1 MRHTCTDFVGSAP
14 LLYVGFGLVIGASGL
29 YMLAKFSHKSIPIMT
44 TPHNFD
50 YDLFVIGAGSGGVR
64 AARLS
69 AGFGAKVAVAE
80 EFRVG
85 GTCVIRGCVPK
96 KLLIYGSEFGHE
108 MADIAPAYGWTFTG
122 AKFDWA
128 TLRDNVAGEVDRL
141 SGIYTRNLRNSGVEI
156 IDARATLIGP
166 NTVQLAN
173 GETKTAATILIAT
186 GGMPFLPDD
195 VPGIEHAIT
204 SNEIFLLDA
213 LPKSIL
219 IAGGGY
225 IAVEFAFL
233 LKGLGVDVTLLYRG
247 DTVLRGFDDD
257 VRIHVHGELK
267 RKGIRVITHAKFNEI
282 EKTDTGLISHL
293 SNGTHIMTDQIMAA
307 IGRLPY
313 TDGLGCEQAG
323 VDLAHNGAI
332 KVDAYSQ
339 TNIPSIYAVGDVTDR
354 MNLTPVA
361 IREGACFANTVFGAT
376 KMAYD
381 HDTIPTAVFTQPP
394 TGTVGLSEADA
405 RLKYGAVDIYKTTFR
420 PMRYVMPN
428 DETRMLMKLIV
439 RQSDNVVIG
448 CHIVGP
454 DAAEII
460 QAVGIAVKCGLTKA
474 QFDATCAV
482 HPTVA
487 EELVTMKDKWVAPV

>member
-1 MRHTCTDFVGSAP
+1 MHLSSPLRASFKNEYAMTAP
-14 LLYVGFGLVIGASGL
+14 HS
-29 YMLAKFSHKSIPIMT
+29 
-44 TPHNFD
+44 FD

-122 AKFDWA
+122 ASFDWA
-128 TLRDNVAGEVDRL
+128 ILRDNVAGEVDRL

-156 IDARATLIGP
+156 IQARATLTGP
-166 NTVQLAN
+166 NAVQLSD
-173 GETKTAATILIAT
+173 GTIKTAATILIAT
-186 GGMPFLPDD
+186 GGVPYLPDD

-204 SNEIFLLDA
+204 SNDIFLLDA

-247 DTVLRGFDDD
+247 ETVLRGFDDD
-257 VRIHVHGELK
+257 VRVHVHSELK
-267 RKGIRVITHAKFNEI
+267 RKGIRVITHAHFNAI
-282 EKTDTGLISHL
+282 EKSDAGLTSHL
-293 SNGTHIMTDQIMAA
+293 SNGTHVTTDQIMAA
-307 IGRLPY
+307 IGRVPY
-313 TDGLGCEQAG
+313 TDGLGCDAAG
-323 VDLAHNGAI
+323 VARDDTGAI
-332 KVDAYSQ
+332 TVDAFSQ
-339 TNIPSIYAVGDVTDR
+339 TNVASIYAVGDVTDR

-361 IREGACFANTVFGAT
+361 IREGACFANTVFGGQP
-376 KMAYD
+376 MAYD

-405 RLKYGAVDIYKTTFR
+405 RAKFGAIDIYKTTFR

-428 DETRMLMKLIV
+428 DETRMLMKLVV
-439 RQSDNVVIG
+439 RQSDDVVIG
-448 CHIVGP
+448 CHMVGP

-482 HPTVA
+482 QVWAHH
-487 EELVTMKDKWVAPV
+487 K

>member
-1 MRHTCTDFVGSAP
+1 
-14 LLYVGFGLVIGASGL
+14 
-29 YMLAKFSHKSIPIMT
+29 MT
-44 TPHNFD
+44 QTHNFD

-69 AGFGAKVAVAE
+69 SGFGAKVAIAE

-122 AKFDWA
+122 AKFDWSV
-128 TLRDNVAGEVDRL
+128 LRDNVAAEVDRL
-141 SGIYTRNLRNSGVEI
+141 SGIYSRNLRNSGVQI
-156 IDARATLIGP
+156 IEARATLSGP
-166 NTVQLAN
+166 NAVVLSS
-173 GETKTAATILIAT
+173 GETKTAATILVAT
-186 GGMPFLPDD
+186 GGTPFLPQD

-204 SNEIFLLDA
+204 SNEIFLLDE

-247 DTVLRGFDDD
+247 ETVLRGFDDD

-267 RKGIRVITHAKFNEI
+267 RKGVRVITHAHFSKI
-282 EKTDTGLISHL
+282 EQAEGGLVSHL
-293 SNGTHIMTDQIMAA
+293 SNGTKVTTGKIMVAV
-307 IGRLPY
+307 GRSPY
-313 TDGLGCEQAG
+313 TDGLGCDLAG
-323 VDLAHNGAI
+323 VERADSGAI
-332 KVDAYSQ
+332 KVDAFSR
-339 TNIPSIYAVGDVTDR
+339 TNIESIYAVGDVTDR

-361 IREGACFANTVFGAT
+361 IREGVCFANTVFGGEP
-376 KMAYD
+376 MAYD
-381 HDTIPTAVFTQPP
+381 HETIPTAVFTQPP

-405 RLKYGAVDIYKTTFR
+405 RAKYGPVDIYKTTFR

-428 DETRMLMKLIV
+428 DETRMLMKLVV

-448 CHIVGP
+448 CHMVGP

-487 EELVTMKDKWVAPV
+487 EELVTMKDKWVG

>member
-1 MRHTCTDFVGSAP
+1 M
-14 LLYVGFGLVIGASGL
+14 IAS
-29 YMLAKFSHKSIPIMT
+29 
-44 TPHNFD
+44 HNFD

-64 AARLS
+64 AARMS
-69 AGFGAKVAVAE
+69 AAFGAKVAVAE
-80 EFRVG
+80 EYRVG

-128 TLRDNVAGEVDRL
+128 VLRDNVAAEVDRL
-141 SGIYTRNLRNSGVEI
+141 SGIYTRNLHNSGVEI
-156 IDARATLIGP
+156 IQTRATLTGP
-166 NTVQLAN
+166 NNVLLSD
-173 GETKTAATILIAT
+173 GSTKTAATILIAT
-186 GGMPFLPDD
+186 GGTPYAPDD
-195 VPGIEHAIT
+195 IEGMEYAIT
-204 SNEIFLLDA
+204 SNEIFLLET

-219 IAGGGY
+219 VAGGGY

-257 VRIHVHGELK
+257 VRVHVHGELK
-267 RKGIRVITHAKFNEI
+267 RKGIRVITYAHFSKI
-282 EKTDTGLISHL
+282 EKTDSGLVSHL
-293 SNGTHIMTDQIMAA
+293 SNGQHVTTDQIMAA
-307 IGRLPY
+307 VGRLPH
-313 TDGLGCEQAG
+313 TDGLGCEAAG
-323 VDLAHNGAI
+323 VERSASGAI
-332 KVDAYSQ
+332 KVDAFSQ
-339 TNIPSIYAVGDVTDR
+339 TSVATIYAVGDVTNR

-361 IREGACFANTVFGAT
+361 IREGACFANTVFGGNP
-376 KMAYD
+376 MAYD

-405 RLKYGAVDIYKTTFR
+405 RAKYGAVDIYKTTFR

-428 DETRMLMKLIV
+428 DETRMLMKLVV
-439 RQSDNVVIG
+439 RPADDVVIG

-487 EELVTMKDKWVAPV
+487 EELVTMKDKWVATQ

>member
-1 MRHTCTDFVGSAP
+1 
-14 LLYVGFGLVIGASGL
+14 
-29 YMLAKFSHKSIPIMT
+29 MT
-44 TPHNFD
+44 VTAHDFD

-64 AARLS
+64 AARMS

-108 MADIAPAYGWTFTG
+108 MKDIAPAFGWTFSG
-122 AKFDWA
+122 AKFDW
-128 TLRDNVAGEVDRL
+128 TVLRDNVAAEVDRL
-141 SGIYTRNLRNSGVEI
+141 SAIYTRNLRNSGVEI
-156 IDARATLIGP
+156 IEARAELTDP
-166 NTVQLAN
+166 NSVRLSN
-173 GETKTAATILIAT
+173 GQTKTAATILIAT
-186 GGMPFLPDD
+186 GGTPFLPSD
-195 VPGIEHAIT
+195 VAGIEHAIT

-219 IAGGGY
+219 VAGGGY

-247 DTVLRGFDDD
+247 ETVLRGFDDD
-257 VRIHVHGELK
+257 VRLHVHAELK
-267 RKGIRVITHAKFNEI
+267 RKGIRVITHAHFTKI
-282 EKTDTGLISHL
+282 EKTEAGLVAHLTNGSHV
-293 SNGTHIMTDQIMAA
+293 TTDQIMAA
-307 IGRLPY
+307 IGRSPW
-313 TDGLGCEQAG
+313 TQGLGCEAAG
-323 VDLAHNGAI
+323 VERAANGAI
-332 KVDAYSQ
+332 KVDAFSR
-339 TNIPSIYAVGDVTDR
+339 TTVPSIYAVGDVTDR

-361 IREGACFANTVFGAT
+361 IREGACFANTVFGANP
-376 KMAYD
+376 MAYD

-405 RLKYGAVDIYKTTFR
+405 RAKYGPVDIYKTTFR

-428 DETRMLMKLIV
+428 DETRMLMKLVV
-439 RQSDNVVIG
+439 RPSDDVVIG

-487 EELVTMKDKWVAPV
+487 EELVTMKDKWVG

>member
-1 MRHTCTDFVGSAP
+1 
-14 LLYVGFGLVIGASGL
+14 
-29 YMLAKFSHKSIPIMT
+29 MT
-44 TPHNFD
+44 ISPHNFD

-64 AARLS
+64 AARMS

-122 AKFDWA
+122 AKFDWSV
-128 TLRDNVAGEVDRL
+128 LRDNVAAEVDRL

-156 IDARATLIGP
+156 IDARAELSGP
-166 NTVQLAN
+166 NSVTLSS

-186 GGMPFLPDD
+186 GGIPF
-195 VPGIEHAIT
+195 VPGDIEGGEHTIT

-267 RKGIRVITHAKFNEI
+267 RKGIRVITHAHFAKI
-282 EKTDTGLISHL
+282 EKSAAGLTAHL
-293 SNGTHIMTDQIMAA
+293 NNGTHVTTEQIMMA

-313 TDGLGCEQAG
+313 SDGLGCEAAG
-323 VDLAHNGAI
+323 VDRAANGAI
-332 KVDAYSQ
+332 KVDAFSQ
-339 TNIPSIYAVGDVTDR
+339 TNVPSIYAVGDVTDR

-361 IREGACFANTVFGAT
+361 IREGSCFANTVFGGNP
-376 KMAYD
+376 MAYD

-405 RLKYGAVDIYKTTFR
+405 RTKYGRVDIYKTTFR

-428 DETRMLMKLIV
+428 DETRMLMKLVV
-439 RQSDNVVIG
+439 RQSDDVVIG

-487 EELVTMKDKWVAPV
+487 EELVTMKDKWVAPNT

>member
-1 MRHTCTDFVGSAP
+1 MT
-14 LLYVGFGLVIGASGL
+14 
-29 YMLAKFSHKSIPIMT
+29 LAHD
-44 TPHNFD
+44 FD

-122 AKFDWA
+122 VKFDWA
-128 TLRDNVAGEVDRL
+128 TLRDNVGAEVDRL
-141 SGIYTRNLRNSGVEI
+141 SGIYTRNLRNSSVEI
-156 IDARATLIGP
+156 IETRATLSGP
-166 NTVQLAN
+166 NSVVLST
-173 GETKTAATILIAT
+173 GETKSAKTILIAT
-186 GGMPFLPDD
+186 GGTPF
-195 VPGIEHAIT
+195 VPSDIEGHEHTIT
-204 SNEIFLLDA
+204 SNEIFLLEE

-267 RKGIRVITHAKFNEI
+267 RKRIRVITHAHFTKI
-282 EKTDTGLISHL
+282 EKTDAGLVSHL
-293 SNGTHIMTDQIMAA
+293 SNGGHVASDHVMLA
-307 IGRLPY
+307 IGRSPY
-313 TDGLGCEQAG
+313 SEGLGCEVAG
-323 VDLAHNGAI
+323 VARAESGAI
-332 KVDAYSQ
+332 KVDAFSQ
-339 TNIPSIYAVGDVTDR
+339 TSVPSIYAVGDVTDR

-361 IREGACFANTVFGAT
+361 IREGACFANTVFGSNP
-376 KMAYD
+376 MAYD

-405 RLKYGAVDIYKTTFR
+405 RAKYGPVDIYKTTFR

-428 DETRMLMKLIV
+428 DETRMLMKLVV
-439 RQSDNVVIG
+439 RQSDDVVIG

-487 EELVTMKDKWVAPV
+487 EELVTMKDKWHEPVG

>member
-1 MRHTCTDFVGSAP
+1 M
-14 LLYVGFGLVIGASGL
+14 
-29 YMLAKFSHKSIPIMT
+29 SI
-44 TPHNFD
+44 TPHEFD

-64 AARLS
+64 AARMS

-122 AKFDWA
+122 AKFDW
-128 TLRDNVAGEVDRL
+128 TVLRDNVAGEVDRL

-156 IDARATLIGP
+156 IEARAELTGP
-166 NTVQLAN
+166 NAVRLSN
-173 GETKTAATILIAT
+173 GETKTAAHILIAT
-186 GGMPFLPDD
+186 GGTPFLPDD
-195 VPGIEHAIT
+195 IEGIEHTIT
-204 SNEIFLLDA
+204 SNEIFLLEK

-247 DTVLRGFDDD
+247 ETVLRGFDDD
-257 VRIHVHGELK
+257 VRVHVHGELK
-267 RKGIRVITHAKFNEI
+267 RKGVRVITHAHFIKI
-282 EKTDTGLISHL
+282 EKTDAGLVSHR
-293 SNGTHIMTDQIMAA
+293 SNGAHVTSDEIMVA
-307 IGRLPY
+307 IGRLPH
-313 TDGLGCEQAG
+313 TEGLGCEAAG
-323 VDLAHNGAI
+323 VERSDSGAI
-332 KVDAYSQ
+332 KVDAFSQ
-339 TNIPSIYAVGDVTDR
+339 TSVSHIYAVGDVTNR

-361 IREGACFANTVFGAT
+361 IREGSCFANTVFGNNP
-376 KMAYD
+376 MAYD
-381 HDTIPTAVFTQPP
+381 YDTIPTAVFTQPP

-405 RLKYGAVDIYKTTFR
+405 RAKYGPVDIYKTTFR

-428 DETRMLMKLIV
+428 DETRMLMKLVV
-439 RQSDNVVIG
+439 RPSDNVVIG
-448 CHIVGP
+448 CHMVGP

-487 EELVTMKDKWVAPV
+487 EELVTMKDKWVPPML

>member
-1 MRHTCTDFVGSAP
+1 MTIAP
-14 LLYVGFGLVIGASGL
+14 
-29 YMLAKFSHKSIPIMT
+29 HD
-44 TPHNFD
+44 FD

-69 AGFGAKVAVAE
+69 AGFGARVAIAE

-122 AKFDWA
+122 ASFNWT

-141 SGIYTRNLRNSGVEI
+141 SGIYTRNLRNAGVEI
-156 IDARATLIGP
+156 IEKRAQLAGP
-166 NTVQLAN
+166 NSVILSN

-186 GGMPFLPDD
+186 GGVPFLPDD

-204 SNEIFLLDA
+204 SNEIFLLDH

-247 DTVLRGFDDD
+247 ETVLRGFDDD

-267 RKGIRVITHAKFNEI
+267 RKGIRVITHAKFDKI
-282 EKTDTGLISHL
+282 EKNDTGLVSHL
-293 SNGTHIMTDQIMAA
+293 SNGSHITTDHIMAA

-313 TDGLGCEQAG
+313 SEGLGCEAAG
-323 VDLAHNGAI
+323 VVRADNGAI
-332 KVDAYSQ
+332 KVDAFSQ
-339 TNIPSIYAVGDVTDR
+339 TSVPSIYAVGDVTDR

-361 IREGACFANTVFGAT
+361 IREGVCFANTVFNDMP
-376 KMAYD
+376 MAYD

-405 RLKYGAVDIYKTTFR
+405 RAKYGKVDIYKTTFR

-428 DETRMLMKLIV
+428 DETRMLMKLVV
-439 RQSDNVVIG
+439 RASDDVVIG

-487 EELVTMKDKWVAPV
+487 EELVTMKDKWTG

>member
-1 MRHTCTDFVGSAP
+1 MTS
-14 LLYVGFGLVIGASGL
+14 
-29 YMLAKFSHKSIPIMT
+29 LAHG
-44 TPHNFD
+44 FD

-64 AARLS
+64 AARMS
-69 AGFGAKVAVAE
+69 AGFGAKVAIAE

-108 MADIAPAYGWTFTG
+108 MADIAPAYGWTFSD
-122 AKFDWA
+122 AKFDW
-128 TLRDNVAGEVDRL
+128 TVLRDNVAAEVDRL
-141 SGIYTRNLRNSGVEI
+141 SAIYTRNLRNSGVEI
-156 IDARATLIGP
+156 IEARAVLTGP
-166 NTVQLAN
+166 NSVLLSN
-173 GETKTAATILIAT
+173 GQTKTAATILIAT
-186 GGMPFLPDD
+186 GGTPFLPSD
-195 VPGIEHAIT
+195 VAGIEHAIT

-219 IAGGGY
+219 VAGGGY

-247 DTVLRGFDDD
+247 ETVLRGFDDD
-257 VRIHVHGELK
+257 VRIHVHAELK
-267 RKGIRVITHAKFNEI
+267 RKGIRVITHAHFTKI
-282 EKTDTGLISHL
+282 DKTEAGLVAHLTNGSHV
-293 SNGTHIMTDQIMAA
+293 TTDHIMAA
-307 IGRLPY
+307 IGRSPW
-313 TDGLGCEQAG
+313 TEGLGCEAAG
-323 VDLAHNGAI
+323 VERAANGAI
-332 KVDAYSQ
+332 KVDAFSR
-339 TNIPSIYAVGDVTDR
+339 TTVPSIYAVGDVTDR

-361 IREGACFANTVFGAT
+361 IREGACFANTVFGANP
-376 KMAYD
+376 MAYD

-405 RLKYGAVDIYKTTFR
+405 RAKYGPVDIYKTTFR

-428 DETRMLMKLIV
+428 DETRMLMKLVV
-439 RQSDNVVIG
+439 RPSDDVVIG

-487 EELVTMKDKWVAPV
+487 EELVTMKDKWVG

>member
-1 MRHTCTDFVGSAP
+1 MRLTSGIRFQESTRP
-14 LLYVGFGLVIGASGL
+14 MTASP
-29 YMLAKFSHKSIPIMT
+29 A
-44 TPHNFD
+44 FD

-64 AARLS
+64 AARMS
-69 AGFGAKVAVAE
+69 AAFGAKVAIAE
-80 EFRVG
+80 EYRIG

-96 KLLIYGSEFGHE
+96 KLLIYASEFGHE
-108 MADIAPAYGWTFTG
+108 MTDIAPGYGWTFEG

-128 TLRDNVAGEVDRL
+128 TLRDNVAAEVDRL
-141 SGIYTRNLRNSGVEI
+141 SGIYARNLRNSGVEVI
-156 IDARATLIGP
+156 EARAELTGP
-166 NTVQLAN
+166 HEVRLSTGA
-173 GETKTAATILIAT
+173 TITAKTILIAT
-186 GGMPFLPDD
+186 GGKPAIPTD

-204 SNEIFLLDA
+204 SNEIFLLDT

-257 VRIHVHGELK
+257 VRLQVHGELK
-267 RKGIRVITHAKFNEI
+267 RKGVRVITHSVMSSI
-282 EKTDTGLISHL
+282 DKTEAGLSVHL
-293 SNGTHIMTDQIMAA
+293 ANGQTVAVEALMLA
-307 IGRLPY
+307 IGRDPY
-313 TDGLGCEQAG
+313 SDGLGCEAAG
-323 VDLAHNGAI
+323 VALQPNGAI
-332 KVDAYSQ
+332 AVDAYSQ
-339 TNIPSIYAVGDVTDR
+339 TSVPSIYAVGDVTDR

-361 IREGACFANTVFGAT
+361 IREGACFAHTVFGGQP
-376 KMAYD
+376 MAFD
-381 HDTIPTAVFTQPP
+381 HDTIATAVFSQPP

-405 RLKYGAVDIYKTTFR
+405 RAKYGPVDVYKTTFR

-439 RQSDNVVIG
+439 RPSDDVVIG

-487 EELVTMKDKWVAPV
+487 EELVTMKEKWVAPIL

>member
-1 MRHTCTDFVGSAP
+1 
-14 LLYVGFGLVIGASGL
+14 
-29 YMLAKFSHKSIPIMT
+29 MT
-44 TPHNFD
+44 SPSTFD

-64 AARLS
+64 AARMS
-69 AGFGAKVAVAE
+69 AGFGAHVAIAE

-108 MADIAPAYGWTFTG
+108 MAHIAPAYGWSFTG
-122 AKFDWA
+122 ASFDWNV
-128 TLRDNVAGEVDRL
+128 LRDNVAAEVDRL
-141 SGIYTRNLRNSGVEI
+141 SGIYTRNLRNSGVDI
-156 IDARATLIGP
+156 IQARATLSGP
-166 NTVQLAN
+166 NSVTLST
-173 GETKTAATILIAT
+173 GETKTAKTILIAT
-186 GGMPFLPDD
+186 GGKPFLPAD

-219 IAGGGY
+219 IAGGGF

-267 RKGIRVITHAKFNEI
+267 RKGVRVITHAVFTKI
-282 EKTDTGLISHL
+282 EKTDSGLISHL
-293 SNGTHIMTDQIMAA
+293 SNGQHVTTHAIMAA
-307 IGRLPY
+307 IGRVPL
-313 TDGLGCEQAG
+313 TADLGCEGAG
-323 VDLAHNGAI
+323 VALASNGAVQ
-332 KVDAYSQ
+332 VDAFSQ
-339 TNIPSIYAVGDVTDR
+339 TSVPSIYAVGDVTDR
-354 MNLTPVA
+354 VNLTPVA
-361 IREGACFANTVFGAT
+361 IREGACFATTVFGGT
-376 KMAYD
+376 PIAYD
-381 HDTIPTAVFTQPP
+381 HDTIPTAVFSQPP

-405 RLKYGAVDIYKTTFR
+405 RHKYGAVDIYKTTFR

-428 DETRMLMKLIV
+428 DETRMLMKLVV
-439 RQSDNVVIG
+439 RASDNVVVG
-448 CHIVGP
+448 CHLVGP

-487 EELVTMKDKWVAPV
+487 EELVTMKDKWVG

>member
-1 MRHTCTDFVGSAP
+1 MTATHT
-14 LLYVGFGLVIGASGL
+14 
-29 YMLAKFSHKSIPIMT
+29 
-44 TPHNFD
+44 FD

-64 AARLS
+64 AARMS
-69 AGFGAKVAVAE
+69 AAFGAKVAVAE

-128 TLRDNVAGEVDRL
+128 TLRDNVAAEVDRL

-156 IDARATLIGP
+156 IQARATISGTNSVVLS
-166 NTVQLAN
+166 T

-186 GGMPFLPDD
+186 GGVPFIPDD
-195 VPGIEHAIT
+195 LEGVEHTIT

-213 LPKSIL
+213 LPKSLL

-257 VRIHVHGELK
+257 VRIHVHGELM
-267 RKGIRVITHAKFNEI
+267 RKGIRVITHAHFTKI
-282 EKTDTGLISHL
+282 EKTEASLTAHL
-293 SNGTHIMTDQIMAA
+293 SNGAHTTTDQIMMA

-313 TDGLGCEQAG
+313 SDGLGCETVG
-323 VDLAHNGAI
+323 VERAASGAI
-332 KVDAYSQ
+332 KVDAFSQ
-339 TNIPSIYAVGDVTDR
+339 TNISNIYAVGDVTDR

-361 IREGACFANTVFGAT
+361 IREGSCFANTVFGGNP
-376 KMAYD
+376 MAYD

-405 RLKYGAVDIYKTTFR
+405 RTKYGPIDIYKTTFR

-428 DETRMLMKLIV
+428 DETRMLMKLVV
-439 RQSDNVVIG
+439 RPSDNVVIG

-460 QAVGIAVKCGLTKA
+460 QAVGIAVKCGLTKD

-487 EELVTMKDKWVAPV
+487 EELVTMKDKWVSPAI

>member
-1 MRHTCTDFVGSAP
+1 MTASA
-14 LLYVGFGLVIGASGL
+14 A
-29 YMLAKFSHKSIPIMT
+29 
-44 TPHNFD
+44 FD

-64 AARLS
+64 AARMS
-69 AGFGAKVAVAE
+69 AAFGATVAIAE
-80 EFRVG
+80 EYRIG

-96 KLLIYGSEFGHE
+96 KLLIYASEFGHE
-108 MADIAPAYGWTFTG
+108 MADIAPGYGWTFEG

-128 TLRDNVAGEVDRL
+128 TLRDNVAAEVDRL
-141 SGIYTRNLRNSGVEI
+141 SGIYARNLRNSGVEVI
-156 IDARATLIGP
+156 EARAELTGP
-166 NTVQLAN
+166 NEVKLSTGA
-173 GETKTAATILIAT
+173 TITAKTILIAT
-186 GGMPFLPDD
+186 GGKPAIPTD

-204 SNEIFLLDA
+204 SNEIFLLDN

-257 VRIHVHGELK
+257 VRLQVHGELK
-267 RKGIRVITHAKFNEI
+267 RKGVRVITHCVLASI
-282 EKTDTGLISHL
+282 EKTDAGLSVHL
-293 SNGTHIMTDQIMAA
+293 ANGQNVGVEALMLA
-307 IGRLPY
+307 IGRVPY
-313 TDGLGCEQAG
+313 SDGLGCEAAG
-323 VDLAHNGAI
+323 VALQPNGAI
-332 KVDAYSQ
+332 AVDAYSQ
-339 TNIPSIYAVGDVTDR
+339 TSVPSIYAVGDVTDR

-361 IREGACFANTVFGAT
+361 IREGSCFAHTVFGGQP
-376 KMAYD
+376 MAFD
-381 HDTIPTAVFTQPP
+381 HETIATAVFSQPP

-405 RLKYGAVDIYKTTFR
+405 RAKYGPVDIYKTTFR

-439 RQSDNVVIG
+439 RPSDDVVIG

-487 EELVTMKDKWVAPV
+487 EELVTMKEKWVAPIL

>member
-1 MRHTCTDFVGSAP
+1 
-14 LLYVGFGLVIGASGL
+14 
-29 YMLAKFSHKSIPIMT
+29 MT
-44 TPHNFD
+44 EPHNFD

-64 AARLS
+64 AARIS
-69 AGFGAKVAVAE
+69 AAHGAKVAVAE

-108 MADIAPAYGWTFTG
+108 MADIAPAYGWTFKS
-122 AKFDWA
+122 AKFDWSV
-128 TLRDNVAGEVDRL
+128 LRDNVAAEVDRL

-156 IDARATLIGP
+156 IDARAVLTGA
-166 NTVQLAN
+166 NSVQLSN
-173 GETKTAATILIAT
+173 GETKTAKYILVAT
-186 GGMPFLPDD
+186 GGRPFLPAD
-195 VPGIEHAIT
+195 VPGMEHAIT
-204 SNEIFLLDA
+204 SNEIFLLEE

-219 IAGGGY
+219 VAGGGY

-233 LKGLGVDVTLLYRG
+233 LKGLGVDVTLVYRG

-267 RKGIRVITHAKFNEI
+267 RKGVRVITHSHFTKIEQTDAGLVSHFN
-282 EKTDTGLISHL
+282 
-293 SNGTHIMTDQIMAA
+293 NGQHVTTSQIMAA
-307 IGRLPY
+307 TGRVPL
-313 TDGLGCEQAG
+313 TEGLGCEAAG
-323 VDLAHNGAI
+323 VAVGTNGAI
-332 KVDAYSQ
+332 KVDAFSQ
-339 TNIPSIYAVGDVTDR
+339 TNVPSIYAVGDVTDR

-361 IREGACFANTVFGAT
+361 IREGACFANTVFGGHP
-376 KMAYD
+376 MAYD
-381 HDTIPTAVFTQPP
+381 HDTIATAVFTQPP

-405 RLKYGAVDIYKTTFR
+405 RAKYGQVDIYKAHFR

-428 DETRMLMKLIV
+428 DETRMLMKLVV

-460 QAVGIAVKCGLTKA
+460 QAVGIAVKFGLTKA

-487 EELVTMKDKWVAPV
+487 EELVTMKDKWVR